1 MTGFYTLLNT
11 TQCSTLVDGA
21 FQSGISGQATHTG
34 ILQFGQLFFHNAM
47 FVPGLRE
54 TIISLGAL
62 DRQGRLTIVQHRSRM
77 GL

>member
-11 TQCSTLVDGA
+11 IQCSTLVDGA
-21 FQSGISGQATHTG
+21 FQSGVSGQATHSG
-34 ILQFGQLFFHNAM
+34 MLQLGQLFFHNAM

-62 DRQGRLTIVQHRSRM
+62 DKEGCTTQISM